1 MRGLAEAVAGRG
13 QGAVQWLCR
22 QVSGPDYSPGP
33 LLERIGALLAGAG
46 LLAVADQLVEV
57 DAQRAA
63 LILSVSLQFD
73 LAYNAEVLPG
83 DQVAR
88 ASDAF
93 FGVLGTGA
101 RFFTTACRTP
111 TPPWSASRT
120 RTSRPFSANETG
132 RFLLVPALDGLGEL
146 LRESVAF
153 LLGPLQ
159 KVSGL
164 CQQAALV
171 LRSGGSGAHGAP
183 L

>member
-13 QGAVQWLCR
+13 QGAVHWLCR

-101 RFFTTACRTP
+101 RFFTNRLP
-111 TPPWSASRT
+111 DP
-120 RTSRPFSANETG
+120 
-132 RFLLVPALDGLGEL
+132 D
-146 LRESVAF
+146 
-153 LLGPLQ
+153 
-159 KVSGL
+159 
-164 CQQAALV
+164 AALV
-171 LRSGGSGAHGAP
+171 CVQDED
-183 L
+183 